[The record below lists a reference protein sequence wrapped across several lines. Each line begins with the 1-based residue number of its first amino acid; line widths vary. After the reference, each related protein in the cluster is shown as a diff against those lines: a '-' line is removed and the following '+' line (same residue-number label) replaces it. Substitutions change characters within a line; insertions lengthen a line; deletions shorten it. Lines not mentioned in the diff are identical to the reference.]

1 MGYTIRSQVFFT
13 RNYENVSEI
22 YEDLTNV
29 RNWLNLWEY
38 LTNLLFHGFV
48 SFRSLVGKNFLAV
61 KLVNLLKKIFD
72 NIWRLNNNDLKYSIL
87 DMIPPPRM
95 EIREVLVELQSTVSN
110 KWPARPTRMQSWQS
124 SSIMSGNRR
133 CRWAR
138 VCCFCE
144 IAGAMRP
151 SILELES
158 LVMPVN
164 LGFFF
169 CLFSLFVDDT
179 TCMPLTSSQSPY

>member
-1 MGYTIRSQVFFT
+1 MFEIVW
-13 RNYENVSEI
+13 NCENSH
-22 YEDLTNV
+22 N
-29 RNWLNLWEY
+29 NN
-38 LTNLLFHGFV
+38 N
-48 SFRSLVGKNFLAV
+48 
-61 KLVNLLKKIFD
+61 KIFD
-72 NIWRLNNNDLKYSIL
+72 TGHV
-87 DMIPPPRM
+87 PPPRM
-95 EIREVLVELQSTVSN
+95 EIREVLFELQSTVSN

-144 IAGAMRP
+144 IAGAVRP

-158 LVMPVN
+158 LVMPVK

-169 CLFSLFVDDT
+169 PFFVFCWGYHMHATDLFMLFGVPMLTLVRLDRFHELICLLSPVLT
-179 TCMPLTSSQSPY
+179 TRNSRPVK